1 MKGKNILFSVC
12 ILALLM
18 CVSVVSAATFT
29 VSPAT
34 ITFTPSDN
42 SNDITITNTNTS
54 NPLSVSLSLPTVNG
68 VTFQATGDV
77 SDINTSVITITPTS
91 AIDYSNIEFLES
103 LSGNL
108 IITNP
113 ATSETSTIQVVVEND
128 RFCEFANP
136 GDLDIEI
143 DDIKNLGVGEDDKWY
158 PLSQIEV
165 TVIVENKGNED
176 ISDVTLEWGLYSED
190 DNKWVIELVD
200 EDSFDINEDDEETVT
215 FTIDLSDDLDV
226 DLDELTDGSYTL
238 YARATG
244 EMDTDDKN
252 DTCISSSE
260 STDIIIEK
268 DYVVLDNMKIVGTPS
283 CGATIQVTADVS
295 NIGEDDQSD
304 VYVVISNT
312 DFKINEKV
320 AIGDIDAFDDK
331 QLTFEFTLPSG
342 IKEKTYYLYL
352 SVYDDSDDVYENSDD
367 DKANF
372 EIPVIVS
379 GNCVNAPEAVVYA
392 SLESGGKAGESLVIK
407 ATVTNTGSSSGT
419 FTISAADYSTWA
431 ELVSVE
437 PSSVTLNAKESKDV
451 TITLNVDSEASANQS
466 FNILLKSATGS
477 SLSQPIAVTIENGF
491 SFSGLFGGNAY
502 IWGIALLNIIL
513 VVMIIVIAV
522 RVARR

>member
-1 MKGKNILFSVC
+1 MKGKNILFGVC
-12 ILALLM
+12 ILAMLM
-18 CVSVVSAATFT
+18 CVSVVSAATFS

-77 SDINTSVITITPTS
+77 SDINSSVITITPTS
-91 AIDYSNIEFLES
+91 AIDFSNMDFLAS
-103 LSGNL
+103 FSGNL
-108 IITNP
+108 IVTNP
-113 ATSETSTIQVVVEND
+113 ATSETSAVKVVVEND

-143 DDIKNLGVGEDDKWY
+143 DDIKNLGVGEDDIWY
-158 PLSQIEV
+158 PLDNLEV
-165 TVIVENKGNED
+165 TVVVENTGDED
-176 ISDVTLEWGLYSED
+176 INDITLEWGLYSED
-190 DNKWVIELVD
+190 DNQWVIELID
-200 EDSFDINEDDEETVT
+200 EDSFDVNEGDEEEVV
-215 FTIDLSDDLDV
+215 FTIDLSDDLDI
-226 DLDELTDGSYTL
+226 DLDELTSGDYTL
-238 YARATG
+238 YVRATG
-244 EMDTDDKN
+244 EMDNDDNN
-252 DTCISSSE
+252 DTCVSTAE
-260 STDIIIEK
+260 STEITIDE
-268 DYVVLDNMKIVGTPS
+268 DYVVLDNLKLVGTPS
-283 CGATIQVTADVS
+283 CGATVQVTADVS
-295 NIGEDDQSD
+295 NIGEDDQED

-320 AIGDIDAFDDK
+320 VVGDIDAFDDK
-331 QLTFEFTLPSG
+331 QLSFEFTLPSG

-352 SVYDDSDDVYENSDD
+352 SVYDDGDDVYENSEDT
-367 DKANF
+367 KANF
-372 EIPVIVS
+372 ELPVIVS
-379 GNCVNAPEAVVYA
+379 GNCVNAPEAVIYA
-392 SLESGGKAGESLVIK
+392 SLESGGEAGESLVIK

-437 PSSVTLNAKESKDV
+437 PSSVSLNAKESKDV
-451 TITLNVDSEASANQS
+451 TITLNVDSDASENQT

-477 SLSQPIAVTIENGF
+477 SVSQPIAVTIEDGF
-491 SFSGLFGGNAY
+491 SFSGLFGGNGY